1 MEGDPGAAE
10 LDAALLEALFTESP
24 AGLYILDTDL
34 RVVRFNPAAKEMHG
48 LPESAVLQHRARD
61 FAPGLDVESLTDLA
75 DEVLGSGTPALD
87 HLLRGHPPNAEPRQR
102 SAFSV
107 SIFRL
112 RSRAGRVLGLAA
124 SVRDV
129 TDREAAAER
138 QDILHE
144 AHRTIGSTLD
154 AATTATEL
162 VDVAVPRFA
171 DTAVVDLRDD
181 ALRGEPLTTGA
192 VSPDLPLRRAAY
204 RSRAGGVGPVP
215 PGSLITLPF
224 PTPFTLS
231 LDDLRPRLVNRLPS
245 SDEWPYL
252 ESLGAGQ
259 LEANGTHSLVVAPLA
274 VHGTLLGLVGFHRSE
289 RTEPFTEDDLR
300 LAGELADRAALN
312 IDRSYSF
319 ARERTVATTLQ
330 RHLLPRRPPP
340 LPAVSSAAV
349 CLTAGAGGAWYDVL
363 PLSGGRG
370 AFVVGEVSG
379 RGIEAAAAMGRLRT
393 AVQTLFA
400 LDLPPDELLERM
412 DEVADRIA
420 DEDTERRTVSCL
432 VAVYDPVT
440 GDCTAASAG
449 QPEAM
454 VVGPRGAAQSWTLPE
469 GPPLGAGGGG
479 YECETRRLEPGSLLA
494 LYTEG
499 LINGHQAEGEPAA
512 VRDPNRLAKV
522 LGHPDREPEELC
534 DTATYALVDG
544 DHPRD
549 AVLLL
554 ARTGVLDED
563 QVALWTLPSD
573 LEVVRTARELTRRQ
587 LAAWQLD
594 DLLDST
600 ELIVS
605 ELVTNAIRYGSG
617 PVSLRLVRAE
627 SLWCEVSDGNSSAP
641 HLRLAAD
648 SDEGGRG
655 LFLVRHFSRRWG
667 LRYGARG
674 KTVWSEQPLSP
685 ETESGHE
692 PELGPEAGPEAGPEP
707 SGPLSAG
714 IAAQPQ

>member
-1 MEGDPGAAE
+1 MEGEPRAAE

-24 AGLYILDTDL
+24 TGVYILDTDL
-34 RVVRFNPAAKEMHG
+34 RVVRFNEAAEGMHG
-48 LPESAVLQHRARD
+48 LPDEAVLHRRARD
-61 FAPGLDVESLTDLA
+61 FAPGLHMDSLTDLA
-75 DEVLGSGTPALD
+75 EEVLATGTPALD
-87 HLLRGHPPNAEPRQR
+87 QVLRGRPPYADSGPRM
-102 SAFSV
+102 AFSV

-112 RSRAGRVLGLAA
+112 RGQDGQAIGLAA

-129 TDREAAAER
+129 TQHEAAAER

-144 AHRTIGSTLD
+144 GHRAIGSTLD
-154 AATTATEL
+154 AATTAAEL

-181 ALRGEPLTTGA
+181 ALRGEPITAGA
-192 VSPDLPLRRAAY
+192 VPSDLPLRRAAH
-204 RSRAGGVGPVP
+204 RSRSGGVGPVP
-215 PGSLITLPF
+215 PGGLVTLPF
-224 PTPFTLS
+224 PTPFTRS
-231 LDDLRPRLVNRLPS
+231 LDDLRPRLVNRFPA

-252 ESLGAGQ
+252 DSLAAGQ
-259 LEANGTHSLVVAPLA
+259 VEADGTHSLVVAPLA

-289 RTEPFTEDDLR
+289 RAEPFTEDDLR

-319 ARERTVATTLQ
+319 ARERMVATTLQ

-349 CLTAGAGGAWYDVL
+349 CLTAGAGGGWYDVIQ
-363 PLSGGRG
+363 LSGGRA

-379 RGIEAAAAMGRLRT
+379 RGIETAAAMGRLRT
-393 AVQTLFA
+393 AVQTLLA

-412 DEVADRIA
+412 DDVADRIA
-420 DEDTERRTVSCL
+420 DEDTERRSVSCL

-440 GDCTAASAG
+440 GDCAAASAG
-449 QPEAM
+449 HPGPL
-454 VVGPRGAAQSWTLPE
+454 VVGPRGSARSWPLPV
-469 GPPLGAGGGG
+469 GPPLGAGDGG
-479 YECETRRLEPGSLLA
+479 YECEVRRLEPGSLLA

-499 LINGHQAEGEPAA
+499 MLHPHQADGDPEPHS
-512 VRDPNRLAKV
+512 DPTRLAEV

-534 DTATYALVDG
+534 DAATYALVNG
-544 DHPRD
+544 DAPRD

-554 ARTGVLDED
+554 ARTTVLDED
-563 QVALWTLPSD
+563 RVAVWTLPSD

-594 DLLDST
+594 DLVDNT

-617 PVSLRLVRAE
+617 PVSLRLVRAK

-655 LFLVRHFSRRWG
+655 LFLVRHCSRRWG

-674 KTVWSEQPLSP
+674 KTVWSEQPLP
-685 ETESGHE
+685 
-692 PELGPEAGPEAGPEP
+692 PDPEP
-707 SGPLSAG
+707 
-714 IAAQPQ
+714 

>member
-1 MEGDPGAAE
+1 MEADQRSAE

-24 AGLYILDTDL
+24 AGLYILDGEL
-34 RVVRFNPAAKEMHG
+34 RVIRFNPAAEGVHG
-48 LPESAVLQHRARD
+48 LPESEVLQHRVRD
-61 FAPGLDVESLTDLA
+61 FAPGLDMESLTALA
-75 DEVLGSGTPALD
+75 HQVLTTGTPVLD
-87 HLLRGHPPNAEPRQR
+87 QLLRGHPPTADPGTQ
-102 SAFSV
+102 AVFSV

-112 RSRAGRVLGLAA
+112 RSPAGQVLGLAA
-124 SVRDV
+124 SVKNV
-129 TDREAAAER
+129 TEPQAATER
-138 QDILHE
+138 LDILHE
-144 AHRTIGSTLD
+144 GHRTIGSTLD
-154 AATTATEL
+154 AATTAGEL
-162 VDVAVPRFA
+162 VDVVVPRFA

-181 ALRGEPLTTGA
+181 ALRGEPLTVGP

-204 RSRAGGVGPVP
+204 RSRIGSTGSVP
-215 PGSLITLPF
+215 PGSLFTLPF

-231 LDDLRPRLVNRLPS
+231 LDDLRPRLVNRFPS

-259 LEANGTHSLVVAPLA
+259 VEANGTHSLLVAPLA

-289 RTEPFTEDDLR
+289 RAEPYTEEDLR
-300 LAGELADRAALN
+300 LAGELADRTALN

-319 ARERTVATTLQ
+319 ARERVVATTLQ

-349 CLTAGAGGAWYDVL
+349 CLTAGAGGVWYDVL
-363 PLSGGRG
+363 PLSGGRA

-393 AVQTLFA
+393 AVQTLFG

-449 QPEAM
+449 HPAPLL
-454 VVGPRGAAQSWTLPE
+454 VGPRGAAQSWAIQV

-479 YECETRRLEPGSLLA
+479 YECELRRLEPGSLLA

-499 LINGHQAEGEPAA
+499 LLAGHGTDDDPGAA
-512 VRDPNRLAKV
+512 HDPTRLAEV

-534 DTATYALVDG
+534 DAATYALVDS
-544 DHPRD
+544 DPPRD

-554 ARTGVLDED
+554 ARTAVLDD
-563 QVALWTLPSD
+563 DRVALWTLPSD
-573 LEVVRTARELTRRQ
+573 LEVVHTARELTRRQ

-594 DLLDST
+594 DLADST

-605 ELVTNAIRYGSG
+605 ELVTNAIRYGAG
-617 PVSLRLVRAE
+617 PVSLRLVRAA

-674 KTVWSEQPLSP
+674 KTVWSEQPLPLDPGQDPQPAS
-685 ETESGHE
+685 
-692 PELGPEAGPEAGPEP
+692 APEP
-707 SGPLSAG
+707 ASAM
-714 IAAQPQ
+714 ASADRQAL

>member
-1 MEGDPGAAE
+1 MEGDPQAE
-10 LDAALLEALFTESP
+10 LDAALLEALFIEAP
-24 AGLYILDTDL
+24 AALYILDPEL
-34 RVVRFNPAAKEMHG
+34 RVVRFNPAAAAVHG
-48 LPESAVLQHRARD
+48 LPESSVLRRRARE
-61 FAPGLDVESLTDLA
+61 FAPDLDLDALSRLSR
-75 DEVLGSGTPALD
+75 EVLETGVPLRD
-87 HLLRGHPPNAEPRQR
+87 QLLRGHPPAASPGQR
-102 SAFSV
+102 KVFSV
-107 SIFRL
+107 SLFRL
-112 RSRAGRVLGLAA
+112 HRDPGRVLGLAA
-124 SVRDV
+124 TVEDV
-129 TDREAAAER
+129 TEREAGLER
-138 QDILHE
+138 LDILHE
-144 AHRTIGSTLD
+144 GHRSIGSTLD
-154 AATTATEL
+154 AAVTATEL
-162 VDVAVPRFA
+162 VDTVVPRFA

-181 ALRGEPLTTGA
+181 ALRGEPLTAGP
-192 VSPDLPLRRAAY
+192 VSPNLPLRRAAH
-204 RSRAGGVGPVP
+204 RSGRGDSGAVP
-215 PGSLITLPF
+215 TGSLITLPF
-224 PTPFTLS
+224 PTPFTRS
-231 LDDLRPRLVNRLPS
+231 LDDLRPRLVNLMPS

-259 LEANGTHSLVVAPLA
+259 LEADGTHSLVVAPLA

-289 RTEPFTEDDLR
+289 RAEPFTEADLR

-319 ARERTVATTLQ
+319 VRDRVVATTLQ

-349 CLTAGAGGAWYDVL
+349 CLTTGAGGVWYDVI
-363 PLSGGRG
+363 PLSGGRA

-420 DEDTERRTVSCL
+420 EEDTERRTVSCL

-449 QPEAM
+449 HPEPL
-454 VVGPRGAAQSWTLPE
+454 VVGPRGSAKSWALPV
-469 GPPLGAGGGG
+469 GQPLGVGGGG
-479 YECETRRLEPGSLLA
+479 YECEVRRLEPGSLLA
-494 LYTEG
+494 LYTDG
-499 LINGHQAEGEPAA
+499 LLSAHHDEDDEVEPA
-512 VRDPNRLAKV
+512 DPTRLAEV

-534 DTATYALVDG
+534 DAATYALVDS
-544 DHPRD
+544 DNPRD

-554 ARTGVLDED
+554 ARTTVLDND
-563 QVALWTLPSD
+563 RVALWTLPAD
-573 LEVVRTARELTRRQ
+573 LEVVHTARELTRRQ
-587 LAAWQLD
+587 LAAWELD
-594 DLLDST
+594 ELVDST

-605 ELVTNAIRYGSG
+605 ELVTNAIRYGAG

-627 SLWCEVSDGNSSAP
+627 SLWCEVSDGSNTAP

-655 LFLVRHFSRRWG
+655 LFLVRSCSRRWG
-667 LRYGARG
+667 LRYGTRG

-685 ETESGHE
+685 ELE
-692 PELGPEAGPEAGPEP
+692 PTPEP
-707 SGPLSAG
+707 SSLHLH
-714 IAAQPQ
+714 